1 MHFPIVSVKSCTITS
16 GIECLMHQ
24 SKVSQLS
31 REHLSLVRVE
41 HVADMGFCV
50 LSESRFSE
58 GDLILRLVGDEVPM
72 SNRYSVFVAEENLH
86 IDPTNE
92 CRFLN
97 HSCRPN
103 ARFSG
108 RDLFALHPIEKGEQI
123 CFDYRETELHLH
135 EPFYCK
141 CENDCC
147 GGRIA

>member
-1 MHFPIVSVKSCTITS
+1 
-16 GIECLMHQ
+16 MHQ
-24 SKVSQLS
+24 SKESQTTRNRS
-31 REHLSLVRVE
+31 ARVRVE
-41 HVADMGFCV
+41 QVADLGFCV
-50 LSESRFSE
+50 LSESQISE
-58 GDLILRLVGDEVPM
+58 GDLILRLVGEEVPIP
-72 SNRYSVFVAEENLH
+72 NRYSVFVADEQLH

-108 RDLFALHPIEKGEQI
+108 RDLLAAYPIEIGEQI
-123 CFDYRETELHLH
+123 CFDYRETELYLH

-147 GGRIA
+147 RGQIA